1 MLSPSN
7 FEAVLRVFRF
17 AALSLAAL
25 FVLGGCVSSEAD
37 LAGKKI
43 ATSAECLTGA
53 CRFDN
58 APLRLLPET
67 VRIRGRSYDFNR
79 LSEPLQFTDGEGRQ
93 WLAPEATLTDGA
105 SIPAVFVPII
115 GLPREPKFANAAAL
129 HDAYC
134 GIGNETG
141 PVYHAKT
148 WQEVHRLLYDALVAS
163 GTDPTKA
170 KIMFAAV
177 WLGGP
182 RWYENGRSDSAV
194 ATVSPSIK
202 VEAMRRTMVM
212 IRDTQP
218 DMPELIAFL
227 EMIEQDM
234 LDRMQAFEGADPVPV
249 PFDPNSPITSP

>member
-1 MLSPSN
+1 MRIIGFAARAL
-7 FEAVLRVFRF
+7 
-17 AALSLAAL
+17 AALS
-25 FVLGGCVSSEAD
+25 VLSGCVATEAD
-37 LAGKKI
+37 LARQNI
-43 ATSAECLTGA
+43 ATSAECLTGV

-58 APLRLLPET
+58 TPLRLKPET
-67 VRIRGRSYDFNR
+67 VRISGRLYDFNR
-79 LSEPLQFTDGEGRQ
+79 LSAPLQFTDGEGRK
-93 WLAPEATLTDGA
+93 WLAPEETLTDGA

-115 GLPREPKFANAAAL
+115 GQPREPKFANAAAL

-182 RWYENGRSDSAV
+182 RWYDDGGSDSSLASV
-194 ATVSPSIK
+194 PPAIK
-202 VEAMRRTMVM
+202 IEALRKTTTM

-218 DMPELIAFL
+218 DMPKLIDFLLIVEREMQDQTRAF
-227 EMIEQDM
+227 D
-234 LDRMQAFEGADPVPV
+234 GADPVPFPL
-249 PFDPNSPITSP
+249 PFDPNTPVTSP

>member
-1 MLSPSN
+1 MRIIGFAARAL
-7 FEAVLRVFRF
+7 
-17 AALSLAAL
+17 AALS
-25 FVLGGCVSSEAD
+25 VLSGCVATEAD
-37 LAGKKI
+37 LSRQKI
-43 ATSAECLTGA
+43 ATSAECLTGV

-58 APLRLLPET
+58 TPLRLKPET
-67 VRIRGRSYDFNR
+67 VRIRGRLYDFNR
-79 LSEPLQFTDGEGRQ
+79 LSAPLRFTDGEGRN
-93 WLAPEATLTDGA
+93 WLAPEETLTDGA

-115 GLPREPKFANAAAL
+115 GQPREPKFANAAAL

-182 RWYENGRSDSAV
+182 RWYDDGGSDSSLASV
-194 ATVSPSIK
+194 PPAIK
-202 VEAMRRTMVM
+202 IEALRKTTTM

-218 DMPELIAFL
+218 DMPKLIDFL
-227 EMIEQDM
+227 LIVEREM
-234 LDRMQAFEGADPVPV
+234 LDRMQTLDSGDPVQVLVPL
-249 PFDPNSPITSP
+249 PFDPNAPVPTP

>member
-1 MLSPSN
+1 M
-7 FEAVLRVFRF
+7 RVSGF

-25 FVLGGCVSSEAD
+25 SVLGGCVTTEPD
-37 LAGKKI
+37 LARQRI
-43 ATSAECLTGA
+43 STSAECLTGT

-58 APLRLLPET
+58 APLRLQPET
-67 VRIRGRSYDFNR
+67 VRIRGRLYDFNR
-79 LSEPLQFTDGEGRQ
+79 LSEPLQFIDGEGRQ
-93 WLAPEATLTDGA
+93 WLAPEETLTDGA

-115 GLPREPKFANAAAL
+115 GFPREPEFANAAAL

-182 RWYENGRSDSAV
+182 RWYDDGRSDSTIAV
-194 ATVSPSIK
+194 VPPAIK
-202 VEAMRRTMVM
+202 IEAMRKTTAM
-212 IRDTQP
+212 IRETQP
-218 DMPELIAFL
+218 DMADLIAFL
-227 EMIEQDM
+227 QTIEREM
-234 LDRMQAFEGADPVPV
+234 LDQMRALDRADPVPV
-249 PFDPNSPITSP
+249 PFDPNNPIVTL